1 MTDTPSGKAAG
12 NRSRGVQLCL
22 RDQAILEGKLYA
34 SDGQYLPTC
43 LGNRKGWV
51 NLTAVHF
58 LNTGEKLPHIA
69 VQTNRILWASSPNGE
84 IPLMSYAAGLQPRKV
99 EMQVEGGLT
108 LRGQL
113 NLAPRQRLSD
123 YLAAYGDF
131 IPLRDAH
138 LIPGDVGIG
147 DIAVN
152 QEAIQRL
159 RELNPTGPAEEVARS
174 VAIPAGEINLVDAA
188 FTAGIGSSQATPD
201 APAPAAV
208 EPAAPAAPPP
218 AHGEDIIRPAAG
230 PEPEPRRMRETTSR
244 HWLVTV
250 ARAARLRGADA
261 LNTPPNIAINDAW
274 ATVCNECDLD
284 EEHMARLVAQH
295 YRLGIAELDKSDP
308 TLTSRIPEKIARK
321 YNVVPVRE
329 ESGHLVLAT
338 CDPTDHDAEQALR
351 FASRKRP
358 IFEVATP
365 GGLRELINLRYSS
378 DRMVEMLL
386 SSVDAEISDAVRIV
400 QDTAPESVGDEDID
414 AAPIIKLTNVILRDA
429 VREGASDIH
438 IEPGHGGAVVR
449 LRVDGVLRHHMQIPL
464 AALTRVISRIK
475 ILADLDIADRL
486 RPQDGRARIQV
497 DGKTNDLRIST
508 VPTRGTEKCV
518 IRVLS
523 PEGNRRIDDIGAPQW
538 EAQRFRQLLSYRDGI
553 TVVTGPTGSGK
564 TTTLYAALRE
574 VATGEVNVMSVEDP
588 VEYELLGITQIQVE
602 VARGVTFATA
612 LRAILRQDP
621 DIIFVGEIRDEET
634 ADVAVHAAMTGHLV
648 LATLHT
654 NDAVGAVARLSNLG
668 VDPAGIASTLRGSV
682 AQRLVRRLCTC
693 AQPVEGNLTADE
705 QRLATLYGVEAV
717 NRARGCKRCAGAGF
731 KGRLPL
737 LEVMNVNSLAQDL
750 IIQQAIA
757 AELYRAAVAG
767 GMRPLLRVGLERVR
781 SGETTIQ
788 EIERVLGGIREDTE
802 EPSAQVI
809 PAALAVQLAAAQT
822 QQSQQSQKKG
832 A

>member
-1 MTDTPSGKAAG
+1 MSEPFSSKTTGT
-12 NRSRGVQLCL
+12 RSRGVQLCL
-22 RDQAILEGKLYA
+22 RDQAILEGKVYA
-34 SDGQYLPTC
+34 AEGQFLPAC

-84 IPLMSYAAGLQPRKV
+84 IPLMSYAPALQPRKV

-131 IPLRDAH
+131 IPLRDAN
-138 LIPGDVGIG
+138 LIPGDVNIG

-159 RELNPTGPAEEVARS
+159 RELNAEGPAEEIA
-174 VAIPAGEINLVDAA
+174 PAAFSGPLGETIALVDAA
-188 FTAGIGSSQATPD
+188 HTAGLTD
-201 APAPAAV
+201 APAAGNNANT
-208 EPAAPAAPPP
+208 
-218 AHGEDIIRPAAG
+218 RPAADLPDVSG
-230 PEPEPRRMRETTSR
+230 VPHASSEAPEEPRRTREMTGR

-250 ARAARLRGADA
+250 ARAGKLRGAEA
-261 LNTPPNIAINDAW
+261 LNTPPNIGINDAW
-274 ATVCNECDLD
+274 SAVGNQCDLD
-284 EEHMARLVAQH
+284 EDHLARLVAQH
-295 YRLGIAELDKSDP
+295 YRLGVAELDKSDP
-308 TLTSRIPEKIARK
+308 SLTSRIPEKIARK

-329 ESGHLVLAT
+329 EAGHLVLAT

-358 IFEVATP
+358 IFEIATP
-365 GGLRELINLRYSS
+365 SGLRELINLRYSS

-386 SSVDAEISDAVRIV
+386 SSVDAEISDAVRVV
-400 QDTAPESVGDEDID
+400 QDNAPESVGDEDID

-429 VREGASDIH
+429 IREGASDIH
-438 IEPGHGGAVVR
+438 IEPGSGGAVVR

-475 ILADLDIADRL
+475 ILGELDIADRL

-523 PEGNRRIDDIGAPQW
+523 PEGNRRIDDIGALQW

-588 VEYELLGITQIQVE
+588 VEYDLAGITQIQVE
-602 VARGVTFATA
+602 NARGVTFATA

-634 ADVAVHAAMTGHLV
+634 AEVAVHAAMTGHLV

-654 NDAVGAVARLSNLG
+654 NDAVAAIARMSQLG
-668 VDPAGIASTLRGSV
+668 VDNASIASTIRGSV

-693 AQPVEGNLTADE
+693 AQPVEGQLTADE
-705 QRLATLYGVEAV
+705 ARLTTLYGVEPTM
-717 NRARGCKRCAGAGF
+717 RARGCKRCAGAGF

-737 LEVMNVNSLAQDL
+737 LEVMSSNSLIQDL
-750 IIQQAIA
+750 IMQNSSS

-781 SGETTIQ
+781 SGDTSIQ
-788 EIERVLGGIREDTE
+788 EIERVLGGVRDDTE
-802 EPSAQVI
+802 EPATQSI
-809 PAALAVQLAAAQT
+809 PAALAVQLAAAQHA
-822 QQSQQSQKKG
+822 QQKG